1 MAFSPRKKS
10 FKEQTFKE
18 KLGTMKGNAVRAF
31 KKAAAVT
38 LIGGAVIGGPAYYN
52 YGTIQEQEVTVRNIQ
67 KDYVGYDSKKY
78 EVIYDNYRIVTDK
91 GTFRNENSMLHAKF
105 NADEVQNTA
114 ERGKIYRIKSY
125 GHLPFGMVGS
135 PNIISM
141 QEVTPEEIAE
151 RNRAREEQLKQ
162 QQAEHGETVAT
173 PADNKTPAATTP
185 AKPGQKVLSGATAK
199 VIITAEGYDVELTV
213 PAEVVNDI
221 RVNKVTETQPV
232 RIIQAPKPGG

>member
-1 MAFSPRKKS
+1 MAFTPRKKPL
-10 FKEQTFKE
+10 KEQTFRE
-18 KLGTMKGNAVRAF
+18 KLATMKGNAMRSF
-31 KKAAAVT
+31 KKAAAIT
-38 LIGGAVIGGPAYYN
+38 LIGGAVIGGPTYYN
-52 YGTIQEQEVTVRNIQ
+52 YGTIQEQEVTVRTTQ
-67 KDYVGYDSKKY
+67 KDYVSYDSEKY
-78 EVIYDNYRIVTDK
+78 EAIYDNYRIVTDK

-105 NADEVQNTA
+105 NAEQVQSTV

-151 RNRAREEQLKQ
+151 RNREREAQLKQ
-162 QQAEHGETVAT
+162 QQEERGAVAPNNNT
-173 PADNKTPAATTP
+173 TPAATTP
-185 AKPGQKVLSGATAK
+185 AQPGSKVLSGATAK

>member
-1 MAFSPRKKS
+1 MAFTPRKKP
-10 FKEQTFKE
+10 FKEQTFRE
-18 KLGTMKGNAVRAF
+18 KLGTMKGNAMRSF
-31 KKAAAVT
+31 KKAAAIT
-38 LIGGAVIGGPAYYN
+38 LIGGAVIGGPTYYN
-52 YGTIQEQEVTVRNIQ
+52 YGTIQEQEVTVRTTQ
-67 KDYVGYDSKKY
+67 KDYVSYDSEKY
-78 EVIYDNYRIVTDK
+78 EAIYDNYRIVTDK

-105 NADEVQNTA
+105 NAEQVQSTA

-151 RNRAREEQLKQ
+151 RNREREAQLKQ
-162 QQAEHGETVAT
+162 QQEERGTVA
-173 PADNKTPAATTP
+173 PNNNAAPAATTP
-185 AKPGQKVLSGATAK
+185 AQPGSKVLSGATAK